1 MTRGALRRK
10 DFFKLRERVARELDS
25 AQEIN
30 RVVNSFKGMNA
41 NGGRIGGVKSESN
54 VETAGLIVLRDQDK
68 RVTLLAYSPGRQ
80 YTSAG
85 QAQLEI
91 LGGSQAV
98 ITVDLQP
105 SSGNGSHGHAH
116 AGGER
121 GLNELV
127 HGIDG

>member
-10 DFFKLRERVARELDS
+10 DFFKLRERVASELDS

-30 RVVNSFKGMNA
+30 RVVNSFKGANT
-41 NGGRIGGVKSESN
+41 NGGGIVGVKSESN
-54 VETAGLIVLRDQDK
+54 VETIGLIVLRDQDK
-68 RVTLLAYSPGRQ
+68 RVTLRACSPIWQ
-80 YTSAG
+80 NTSAG
-85 QAQLEI
+85 QTHLEI

-98 ITVDLQP
+98 ISGELQ
-105 SSGNGSHGHAH
+105 SSCGNRSHGHAN

-127 HGIDG
+127 HRIYD

>member
-1 MTRGALRRK
+1 
-10 DFFKLRERVARELDS
+10 VASELDS

-30 RVVNSFKGMNA
+30 RVVNSFKRMNA
-41 NGGRIGGVKSESN
+41 NGGGIVGVKSKSK
-54 VETAGLIVLRDQDK
+54 VETTGLIVQRDQDN
-68 RVTLLAYSPGRQ
+68 RVALLAYSPGRQ
-80 YTSAG
+80 NTSAG
-85 QAQLEI
+85 QAHLEI

-105 SSGNGSHGHAH
+105 SSGNRSHGHAH

-121 GLNELV
+121 RLNELV

>member
-1 MTRGALRRK
+1 MAS
-10 DFFKLRERVARELDS
+10 ELDS

-30 RVVNSFKGMNA
+30 RVVNSFKGTNP
-41 NGGRIGGVKSESN
+41 NGGGIVGVKSESN

-68 RVTLLAYSPGRQ
+68 RMTLTAYSPRRQ
-80 YTSAG
+80 NTSAG
-85 QAQLEI
+85 QAHLEI

-98 ITVDLQP
+98 ITEELQP
-105 SSGNGSHGHAH
+105 SSGNRGNVHEL

-127 HGIDG
+127 HRIYD